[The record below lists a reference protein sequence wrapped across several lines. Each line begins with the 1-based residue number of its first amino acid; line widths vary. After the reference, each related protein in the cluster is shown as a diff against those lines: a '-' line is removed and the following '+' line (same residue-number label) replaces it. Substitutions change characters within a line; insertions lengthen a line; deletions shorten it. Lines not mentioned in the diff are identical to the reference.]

1 LMSKVLMR
9 KTDAESPSGARYK
22 LTMVD
27 ENDHELSL
35 IGYFGS
41 ESSLEK
47 WAKENQGE
55 LAKA

>member
-1 LMSKVLMR
+1 MR
-9 KTDAESPSGARYK
+9 KTETESPSGARYK

-35 IGYFGS
+35 MGYFGS

>member
-1 LMSKVLMR
+1 MMK
-9 KTDAESPSGARYK
+9 KPDTESPSGARYK

-27 ENDHELSL
+27 ENDHEVCL
-35 IGYFGS
+35 IGHFGS